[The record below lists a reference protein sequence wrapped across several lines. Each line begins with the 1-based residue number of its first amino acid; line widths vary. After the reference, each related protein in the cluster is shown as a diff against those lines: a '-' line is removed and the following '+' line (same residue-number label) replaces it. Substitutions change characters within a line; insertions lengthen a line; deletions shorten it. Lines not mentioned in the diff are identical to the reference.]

1 MCRSTVGDRAGSR
14 TRTVR
19 GTDDDTEGRVHAGA
33 GTDGGSTAAA
43 GPRPAPFTDRP
54 RPGRNRSGRGL
65 RLRPPVRRED
75 PLKRRRPA
83 HRAPTRGDRPA
94 TFRQVFA
101 VSEFRPLW
109 GSYLL
114 STIGDELVR
123 VALTILVYQ
132 RTGSP
137 LLSATTFAISYL
149 PWLVGGPVLAT
160 LADRLPRHRLLIG
173 SDVIRA
179 VLVAG
184 MAVPGTPLPVL
195 LALLLLVSVCAPPFE
210 AARSALMADVLEGD
224 RYAVA
229 TSLLGPTLQVSQ
241 LIAFPI
247 GGALVTTV
255 SPSAALLL
263 GAATFAA
270 SALWLTRGLQRR
282 PAPSLGAPG
291 AETRSIWRDTGS
303 GIAFIVRSPRLLTI
317 VGLLWVVAMFANAP
331 EGVATPLALQLQ
343 GTASS
348 TGLLLAVAP
357 AGTALGS
364 LLVGRLCPP
373 AVRDSLLRPLTVL
386 SLAGMLLAGLV
397 PLWLRPSTGS
407 FVLVLVLLF
416 LAGVG
421 GAFTIPLNIAFV
433 QAVPSAYRGRAFGV
447 AAAGLSGAQGLG
459 VVLAGLGAELLS
471 PSTVVALAGGLG
483 LLAITGPLM
492 ALVRTRTAAGH
503 ALRGRVAPGR
513 VPEGRSGT

>member
-1 MCRSTVGDRAGSR
+1 VFHPAPTTARSRCGRDRTAHGRGSR
-14 TRTVR
+14 SPCRR
-19 GTDDDTEGRVHAGA
+19 GH
-33 GTDGGSTAAA
+33 
-43 GPRPAPFTDRP
+43 
-54 RPGRNRSGRGL
+54 
-65 RLRPPVRRED
+65 

-101 VSEFRPLW
+101 VSEFRPLL

-114 STIGDELVR
+114 STIGDELAR

-132 RTGSP
+132 RTDSA
-137 LLSATTFAISYL
+137 LLSAVTFAISYL
-149 PWLVGGPVLAT
+149 PWLVGGPVLAA
-160 LADRLPRHRLLIG
+160 LADRLPRHRVLIG

-179 VLVAG
+179 VLVAA

-195 LALLLLVSVCAPPFE
+195 LALLLVVSVCAPPFE

-241 LIAFPI
+241 LIGFLV

-255 SPSAALLL
+255 SPSAALLFD
-263 GAATFAA
+263 AATFAV
-270 SALWLTRGLQRR
+270 SALWLARGLQRR
-282 PAPSLGAPG
+282 PAPSLGAAG
-291 AETRSIWRDTGS
+291 ATTRSIWRDAGS
-303 GIAFIVRSPRLLTI
+303 GMAFIGRSPRLLAI
-317 VGLLWVVAMFANAP
+317 VGLLWVGAMFANAP
-331 EGVATPLALQLQ
+331 EGIATPLALQLQ

-348 TGLLLAVAP
+348 TGLLLAAAP
-357 AGTALGS
+357 AGTAIGS
-364 LLVGRLCPP
+364 LIVGRLCPP
-373 AVRDSLLRPLTVL
+373 SLRDGLLTPLAVL
-386 SLAGMLLAGLV
+386 SLAGVLLAGLV
-397 PLWLRPSTGS
+397 PLWLGTGTGG

-447 AAAGLSGAQGLG
+447 TVAGLSGVQGLG
-459 VVLAGLGAELLS
+459 AVLAGVGAEFLS

-492 ALVRTRTAAGH
+492 ALGRTGSPADH
-503 ALRGRVAPGR
+503 ALRAHVAPGGAA
-513 VPEGRSGT
+513 EGRSRV